1 MENKFYLDRNNMVIQ
16 GQDAL
21 GTESGFHDPF
31 WDIDYPP
38 VSEISIQDIYESEET
53 YLLHL
58 N

>member
-1 MENKFYLDRNNMVIQ
+1 MVIQ